1 MAKKIDKRKL
11 IIPSLRLRTKMERGN
26 KCSNC
31 IHFHNETTNSEG
43 FGRCKYYNVRVKRN
57 ELCDTF
63 SDFSLHRDVGVEV
76 IDGRRRQ
83 ILNREQITD
92 LKKYQTI
99 GRRGSKIEES
109 RGIIEEVQYT
119 PIVTTT
125 DYEKGFIDRYFVQRK
140 SNPNNP
146 VLEVE
151 SFSNFNGKYYK
162 QVTVEWKIKGPRRHD
177 TYTPDGLLLEKSI
190 YNFNRDSLKF
200 ATGIIPEL
208 RFKVTNFT
216 FLSFQRGDDTGQI
229 DMEDVETEVQSVYKG
244 NKKSY

>member
-11 IIPSLRLRTKMERGN
+11 IIPSLRLRTKAKKTER
-26 KCSNC
+26 CANC
-31 IHFHNETTNSEG
+31 LHYHNDTQVKG
-43 FGRCKYYNVRVKRN
+43 YGRCKLFDVRVRKN
-57 ELCDTF
+57 ELCDSLSTF
-63 SDFSLHRDVGVEV
+63 NLHREVGIES
-76 IDGRRRQ
+76 INGRRIQ
-83 ILNREQITD
+83 TLNKEQVTD
-92 LKKYQTI
+92 LKKYKTI

-109 RGIIEEVQYT
+109 RGVIEEVQYT

-208 RFKVTNFT
+208 KFKVTNFT